1 MSRGLLLKHQVN
13 GTLIRLIIIIFN
25 ETLAPKC
32 YIFVI
37 NNVIMIELHPQFI
50 KDSVGSELVVL
61 PREEFD
67 NLIEELEEMED
78 IRLYDEAMLEDDG
91 ERIPMEDAFKIIEEE
106 RGKLG

>member
-1 MSRGLLLKHQVN
+1 
-13 GTLIRLIIIIFN
+13 
-25 ETLAPKC
+25 
-32 YIFVI
+32 
-37 NNVIMIELHPQFI
+37 MIELHPQFI
-50 KDSVGSELVVL
+50 IDSVGSELVVL

-67 NLIEELEEMED
+67 YLIEELEDMED